1 MRELLGRLT
10 VLDPAASESVK
21 IIDYFDSL
29 VAGGAGA
36 EAIVRAAAI
45 LGVSTAAARV
55 RGRVVRI
62 DADGRRLDDGAA
74 SAAASE
80 AASEATT
87 TVWFE
92 RTSGPTVN
100 DAMIL
105 DRARLALAIIET
117 RSAPTTS
124 MVDRVIDPDASR
136 VDRQAAAHRLKLDGA
151 VRVVATPPPGPRPF
165 AGPATVLATP
175 YGAVWVGLGND
186 VPAIGPVG
194 ESVAHDL
201 DDLPRACAD
210 ALLGLRLADE
220 RHPIVDTAELGA
232 LIVLARG
239 YDRTAARHPD
249 VVRLAALDTRTLDA
263 LDVMVDSESIRG
275 AAAILSL
282 HHSTLQSRHDSWT
295 RSLGYDPLSPRGRAR
310 YLAARLLL
318 RLE

>member
-74 SAAASE
+74 TGP
-80 AASEATT
+80 ATT

-92 RTSGPTVN
+92 RSGAPTVN

-105 DRARLALAIIET
+105 DRAQLALAIIET
-117 RSAPTTS
+117 RSAATTS
-124 MVDRVIDPDASR
+124 VVDRVIDPDASR

-175 YGAVWVGLGND
+175 QGAVWVGLGD
-186 VPAIGPVG
+186 GVPAIGPVG
-194 ESVAHDL
+194 VSVAHDL

-232 LIVLARG
+232 LILLARA

-249 VVRLAALDTRTLDA
+249 VVRLAALDARTLDA

-275 AAAILSL
+275 AATVLSL

-295 RSLGYDPLSPRGRAR
+295 RTLGYDPLSPRGRAR
-310 YLAARLLL
+310 YLAARMLL
-318 RLE
+318 RLW